1 MADVGKTPH
10 RLVALKAADEMP
22 RLLGQDNQ
30 LGNTPFSIGSATK
43 LPSFG
48 DGDKASPERKGL
60 PGLAPMAIIAM
71 GGGETLHHELPI
83 STFHVPE
90 LKSVRVSRSCFGG
103 MYSGKPRREV
113 RAVLDLERTK
123 TIRALA
129 D

>member
-1 MADVGKTPH
+1 MKCRGCS
-10 RLVALKAADEMP
+10 
-22 RLLGQDNQ
+22 QDNQ

-90 LKSVRVSRSCFGG
+90 LKSVQ
-103 MYSGKPRREV
+103 
-113 RAVLDLERTK
+113 
-123 TIRALA
+123 
-129 D
+129 

>member
-1 MADVGKTPH
+1 
-10 RLVALKAADEMP
+10 MP

-71 GGGETLHHELPI
+71 GGGETLHPLARF
-83 STFHVPE
+83 TFP
-90 LKSVRVSRSCFGG
+90 S
-103 MYSGKPRREV
+103 
-113 RAVLDLERTK
+113 
-123 TIRALA
+123 
-129 D
+129 

>member
-1 MADVGKTPH
+1 MKCRGCSDD
-10 RLVALKAADEMP
+10 R
-22 RLLGQDNQ
+22 

-90 LKSVRVSRSCFGG
+90 LKSVRVSQKSLWRYVQWEAQAGVPSGFGPG
-103 MYSGKPRREV
+103 
-113 RAVLDLERTK
+113 RTK